1 MHISIVNID
10 AHKEQQ
16 IKIKTGFKKISGVNG
31 RILRSAKLQD
41 HNTFEAPD
49 KVQPVNF
56 SELAVKDENIEF
68 SMPPFSVI
76 VLEVK
81 M

>member
-1 MHISIVNID
+1 M
-10 AHKEQQ
+10 
-16 IKIKTGFKKISGVNG
+16 
-31 RILRSAKLQD
+31 QD

-56 SELAVKDENIEF
+56 SELAVKDEDIEF